1 MRRFVVKALV
11 TIVALVAITCLA
23 GYVYLRR
30 SLPQIDGEVAIGGIS
45 APVDIVRD
53 ADAIPHIFASTK
65 LDALAGLGY
74 AHAQDRLWQMEFQR
88 RIGQGRLSEIFG
100 AATIPQ
106 DRFLRTVGFGRAA
119 RAAWEAMP
127 PTARHQ
133 AEAYVAGI
141 NAFIASHG
149 GSALPPEFSLL
160 RFAPERWTPLDVV
173 VWAKMMAWDLSR
185 NFSFELLRQD
195 ILRSVGPEKLA
206 ELLPPYAADGLSILS
221 ERDAGALRRK
231 LITAE
236 DAKALEERAG
246 FPSASSAVK
255 SWSRAV
261 AAALSHGHPA
271 VRALLLGATTEALGS
286 NSWVVDGTLTA
297 SGKPL
302 LANDPHLGGQIPSL
316 WYLAHMSARDFDVI
330 GATLPGTPTV
340 AIGRNRYI
348 AWGETNVAAD
358 VEDLYRERLD
368 PTGRFA
374 EFQGRQEPLQIVTE
388 RINVK
393 GAQPIDLDVRI
404 SRHGPLVSDAIN
416 ANNAEESQR
425 QPPQP
430 PALEPL
436 AFRWTALDDADTT
449 IDAFFRIA
457 DARNW
462 TEFTAALRQFIV
474 PSQNF
479 VYADIEGHIGYYAP
493 GRIPIRAAGDGTLP
507 AEGWSGDAEWIGW
520 VPFEELPHT
529 FDPPEHF
536 IVTANHR
543 PAPPTYGHLL
553 GVEWTEP
560 YRAQRITNLLRRKSA
575 HTVDDFAAIQ
585 RDTFSPHADAL
596 LPLLLSRARPQTA
609 ADERAL
615 GLVRLWRRDA
625 RGDSAGAAVF
635 QAWLL
640 KLTPSLL
647 ADELGS
653 LVIAD
658 YMGFDQLSF
667 AARFLASTL
676 ASSSSGWCDDVT
688 TMQRETCD
696 DTVSAALHEAVV
708 ELTRRLGGD
717 LSRWRWD
724 GIHRAVFPHQGLD
737 ATLPLRWLLSRSVP
751 TGGDWSTVN
760 VGPVSA
766 TRPFD
771 QRSVAS
777 YRQVVDL
784 SPTNDNRFIHAGGQ
798 SGHPLSRHYDD
809 FLQDWSLVKHR
820 PMRTNREEIERGAL
834 GRLRLVPA
842 ADQPPRTQRTQR

>member
-1 MRRFVVKALV
+1 MRRLVVKALV
-11 TIVALVAITCLA
+11 AIVVLVVLAGLA
-23 GYVYLRR
+23 GYAYLGR
-30 SLPQIDGEVAIGGIS
+30 SLPQIDGEVAIGAVS
-45 APVDIVRD
+45 APVEIVRD

-65 LDALAGLGY
+65 LDALAGLGF

-88 RIGQGRLSEIFG
+88 RIGHGRLSEIFG
-100 AATIPQ
+100 ASAIAQ

-119 RAAWEAMP
+119 RSAWDGMP
-127 PTARHQ
+127 APARQ
-133 AEAYVAGI
+133 QVEAYVAGV
-141 NAFIASHG
+141 NAFIASHA

-160 RFAPERWTPLDVV
+160 RFTPEPWTPVDVV
-173 VWAKMMAWDLSR
+173 VWQKMMAWDLSR

-206 ELLPPYAADGLSILS
+206 ELMPPYPANGLSILS
-221 ERDAGALRRK
+221 ARNMEWLVSRK
-231 LITAE
+231 LSTTGDMVDTVVE
-236 DAKALEERAG
+236 S
-246 FPSASSAVK
+246 PSRVAASS
-255 SWSRAV
+255 SRAFV
-261 AAALSHGHPA
+261 AALSHGHPA
-271 VRALLLGATTEALGS
+271 VRDFLLAATTETLGS
-286 NSWVVDGTLTA
+286 NNWVVDGTMTA

-316 WYLAHMSARDFDVI
+316 WYLAHMSAGDFGVI
-330 GATLPGTPTV
+330 GATLPGTPTF
-340 AIGRNRYI
+340 AIGRNRFI
-348 AWGETNVAAD
+348 AWGETNGAAD

-374 EFQGRQEPLQIVTE
+374 EFQGRHEPLRIVTE

-436 AFRWTALDDADTT
+436 AFRWTALDGADTT

-462 TEFTAALRQFIV
+462 NDFTAALRQFVV

-479 VYADIEGHIGYYAP
+479 VYADVDGHIGYYAP
-493 GRIPIRAAGDGTLP
+493 GRIPIRASGDGTVP
-507 AEGWSGDAEWIGW
+507 TDGWRGNAEWIGW

-543 PAPPTYGHLL
+543 PAPPTYPHLL

-560 YRAQRITNLLRRKSA
+560 FRAQRITDLLRQKSKL
-575 HTVDDFAAIQ
+575 TVDDFAAIQ
-585 RDTFSPHADAL
+585 GDTFSPHADAL
-596 LPLLLSRARPQTA
+596 LPSLLSRVRPQTM
-609 ADERAL
+609 ADEQAL
-615 GLVRLWRRDA
+615 GIVRRWTRDA
-625 RGDSAGAAVF
+625 RGDSAGAAIF

-640 KLTPSLL
+640 ELTPSLL

-653 LVIAD
+653 LAIAG
-658 YMGFDQLSF
+658 YTGFDQLSF

-688 TMQRETCD
+688 TMQRETCED
-696 DTVSAALHEAVV
+696 AVSAALHEAVV
-708 ELTRRLGGD
+708 ELTRRLGSD
-717 LSRWRWD
+717 TTDWRWD
-724 GIHRAVFPHQGLD
+724 GVHRAVFPHQGLD
-737 ATLPLRWLLSRSVP
+737 AALPLGWLLSRSVP

-777 YRQVVDL
+777 YRQVIDL

-809 FLQDWSLVKHR
+809 FLGDWGAVKHR
-820 PMRTNREEIERGAL
+820 RMRMNREDVERGAL
-834 GRLRLVPA
+834 GRLRLVVK
-842 ADQPPRTQRTQR
+842 R